1 MAATKC
7 PKCSHTVFE
16 VVANTPEGSKF
27 KIDFV
32 QCKSCGTPVASI
44 DYYNTGSLLLEQREH
59 INTMARQVAAIGQ
72 TLEYLVQNLNK

>member
-27 KIDFV
+27 RIDFV
-32 QCKSCGTPVASI
+32 QCKSCGTPVAAI
-44 DYYNTGSLLLEQREH
+44 DFYNTGSLLLEQREH
-59 INTMARQVAAIGQ
+59 ITAIAKQVSEIQ
-72 TLEYLVQNLNK
+72 KTLEYLVQNLTK